1 MEIKILGTSCPNCKT
16 LEKRVRKVVAKNNIE
31 ANITKIED
39 ITEIMTY
46 NIMSTPGLVVNE
58 EVITKGRVPSEREII
73 KILTK

>member
-1 MEIKILGTSCPNCKT
+1 MEIKILGTNCPNCRT
-16 LEKRVRKVVAKNNIE
+16 LEKRVRNVVAKNNIE
-31 ANITKIED
+31 ANITKVDD

-46 NIMSTPGLVVNE
+46 NIMSTPGLVINE